1 MATSS
6 QENKFS
12 IPQDFSLVS
21 DGQSKQISVYS
32 EMPDRKAQ
40 RVRIYERILKSAESY
55 VPRAARVD
63 RRNNVTS
70 FKVIPDTIDETQP
83 MLFSDTGDLVDET
96 SSSQYDLNLG

>member
-1 MATSS
+1 MFFQA
-6 QENKFS
+6 E
-12 IPQDFSLVS
+12 
-21 DGQSKQISVYS
+21 DGIRDVERSRGLGDVYK
-32 EMPDRKAQ
+32 RQAQ